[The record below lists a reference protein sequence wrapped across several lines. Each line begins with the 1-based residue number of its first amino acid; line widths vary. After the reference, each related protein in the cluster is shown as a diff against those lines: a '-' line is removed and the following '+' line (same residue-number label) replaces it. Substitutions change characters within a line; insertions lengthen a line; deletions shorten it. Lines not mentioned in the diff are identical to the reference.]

1 MHRAQ
6 EGDDWSPAFN
16 NKWHRNRETQMLF
29 DEILSKRNYIAKW
42 LTRRR
47 QRLNGVIEK
56 KKVSFK

>member
-16 NKWHRNRETQMLF
+16 NKWHRNREETQMLF
-29 DEILSKRNYIAKW
+29 DGIVKRNYIAKW

-47 QRLNGVIEK
+47 QRLNE